1 MFSWDLLANAVVAGI
16 LLGGFYAA
24 VSLGVSLTFGLL
36 DVVNIAQPA
45 FVILGAYAAYVMN
58 SSLGV
63 DSILTGVLFT
73 PLFYV
78 LGAAVYRIY
87 YGSFERRGEES
98 LRGLVFFFGVLFII
112 EVSLSLTYG
121 VDYRLV
127 EAPYIGKSFDLGGV
141 GIAFRLLV
149 PFAVGLAM
157 TLALYLFLSRTFYG
171 RAIMA
176 VSQDRVALRLMG
188 ANPVRIKT
196 IAFGIGIAAASL
208 SGALLITIAPVVPST
223 DRDYIGRVFAITVLG
238 GMGSIGGTLVAAI
251 ILGVAE
257 SLMATFF
264 GPSWSLAVSFGLL
277 LLALAVRPAGLFG
290 RWHAAPGRR
299 HPRGRDRRGGRDRAG
314 QAPREPVR

>member
-1 MFSWDLLANAVVAGI
+1 MFSWDLVANAVVAGI

-36 DVVNIAQPA
+36 DVVNIAHPA

-58 SSLGV
+58 SSFGL
-63 DSILTGVLFT
+63 DPILTGVLFT
-73 PLFYV
+73 PLFY
-78 LGAAVYRIY
+78 LIGAGVYRIY

-98 LRGLVFFFGVLFII
+98 LRGLVFFFGLLFII
-112 EVSLSLTYG
+112 EVALSLKYG
-121 VDYRLV
+121 VDYRMV
-127 EAPYIGKSFDLGGV
+127 EAAYIGKSIDLGGV

-149 PFAVGLAM
+149 PCLVGLAM

-171 RAIMA
+171 RAVMA
-176 VSQDRVALRLMG
+176 VSQDQVALRLMG

-196 IAFGIGIAAASL
+196 IAFGLGIAAASL
-208 SGALLITIAPVVPST
+208 SGALLITISPVVPST

-238 GMGSIGGTLVAAI
+238 GLGSIGGTLVASI

-257 SLMATFF
+257 SLMATLF
-264 GPSWSLAVSFGLL
+264 GPSWSLAVSFGIL

-290 RWHAAPGRR
+290 R
-299 HPRGRDRRGGRDRAG
+299 
-314 QAPREPVR
+314 

>member
-1 MFSWDLLANAVVAGI
+1 MFSWDLLANAVVAGV

-45 FVILGAYAAYVMN
+45 FVILGSYAAYVMN
-58 SSLGV
+58 NSFGF
-63 DSILTGVLFT
+63 DPILSGIVFT

-78 LGAAVYRIY
+78 LGVIVYRIY
-87 YGSFERRGEES
+87 YASFERRGEES

-112 EVSLSLTYG
+112 EVSLSLKYG

-127 EAPYIGKSFDLGGV
+127 EAAYIGKSIDLWGV
-141 GIAFRLLV
+141 GIAFRLFI
-149 PFAVGLAM
+149 PFLVGLAM
-157 TLALYLFLSRTFYG
+157 TLALHQFLSRTFFG

-176 VSQDRVALRLMG
+176 VSQDRLALRLIG
-188 ANPVRIKT
+188 ANPVQVKT
-196 IAFGIGIAAASL
+196 IAFGVGIAVASL
-208 SGALLITIAPVVPST
+208 AGALLVTIAPVVPST
-223 DRDYIGRVFAITVLG
+223 DREYIGRVFAITVLG

-290 RWHAAPGRR
+290 R
-299 HPRGRDRRGGRDRAG
+299 
-314 QAPREPVR
+314 